1 MKPKKRVVFLMSDT
15 GGGHRAAA
23 DAIRAAMEQRY
34 PGQYAYQ
41 LIDVYR
47 RYTPF
52 PFNFM
57 PEIYPQWVN
66 RSPLS
71 WGLSLRFIDS
81 RSRNRLVMAAINQM
95 WKRGI
100 RRMVDEHPADVL
112 VSVHSLFNRPAMRAL
127 EATQLQ
133 RPPFVTVVTD
143 LVSTPAFWY
152 EPRVERCLVPTQ
164 TAYDRGRHFG
174 MQPQQMRITGLPVH
188 PQFVAGLLD
197 KDAARQKLG
206 WDPHKTA
213 VLLVGGG
220 DGMGPVYGIASE
232 INRRRL
238 DIQLVIIAGRNRFLQ
253 RRLEAVRWHQPAR
266 IYPFVTNMPEL
277 MAAADILV
285 TKAGPATICEACIA
299 GLPIILS
306 GAVPG
311 QEDGNVTYV
320 VENGAGVFAPGAV
333 RVADTLAAWLAD
345 GPDML
350 GERAARA
357 RALGRPNA
365 AWEIAEEIHVQAQ
378 RAPIRTRLGAGT
390 KDSDPTLRPAPE
402 EDWVI

>member
-1 MKPKKRVVFLMSDT
+1 MKQKRVVFLMSDT

-23 DAIRAAMEQRY
+23 DAIRAAMMARY
-34 PGQYAYQ
+34 PGQYVYQ

-52 PFNFM
+52 PFTFM
-57 PEIYPQWVN
+57 PEIYPRWVN
-66 RSPLS
+66 TLPAS

-81 RSRNRLVMAAINQM
+81 RSRNRLVMTVINQM
-95 WKRGI
+95 WKQGI

-133 RPPFVTVVTD
+133 RPPFVTVITD

-152 EPRVERCLVPTQ
+152 ERRVERCLVPTQ
-164 TAYDRGRHFG
+164 AAYDRGRYFG

-197 KDAARQKLG
+197 KTAARQKLG
-206 WDPHKTA
+206 WDLRKPA

-220 DGMGPVYGIASE
+220 DGMGPVHSIARE
-232 INRRRL
+232 INRRQL
-238 DIQLVIIAGRNRFLQ
+238 DIQLIIIAGRNRFLQ
-253 RRLEAVRWHQPAR
+253 RRLEAIRWNQPTR

-277 MAAADILV
+277 MAAADILA

-299 GLPIILS
+299 GLPIVLS

-320 VENGAGVFAPGAV
+320 VENGAGVYAPGAG
-333 RVADTLAAWLAD
+333 RVADTLTAWLAE
-345 GPDML
+345 GPDAL
-350 GERAARA
+350 AERAARA
-357 RALGRPNA
+357 KALGRPNA

-378 RAPIRTRLGAGT
+378 RAPIRTRQGAAA
-390 KDSDPTLRPAPE
+390 KDSDPTLRPSPE
-402 EDWVI
+402 DNWVL

>member
-1 MKPKKRVVFLMSDT
+1 MKQKRVVFLMSDT

-57 PEIYPQWVN
+57 PEIYPRWVN
-66 RSPLS
+66 HLPLS

-81 RSRNRLVMAAINQM
+81 RSRNRLVMAFINQM

-100 RRMVDEHPADVL
+100 QRMVDEHPADVL

-133 RPPFVTVVTD
+133 RPPFVTVITD
-143 LVSTPAFWY
+143 LVTTPAFWY
-152 EPRVERCLVPTQ
+152 ERRVERCLVPTQ
-164 TAYDRGRHFG
+164 AAYDRGRHFG
-174 MQPQQMRITGLPVH
+174 MQPEQMRVTGLPVH
-188 PQFVAGLLD
+188 PEFVAGLLD
-197 KDAARQKLG
+197 KATAREKLG
-206 WDPHKTA
+206 WDAHRTA
-213 VLLVGGG
+213 VLLIGGG
-220 DGMGPVYGIASE
+220 DGMGPVYPIARE
-232 INRRRL
+232 INRRGL
-238 DIQLVIIAGRNRFLQ
+238 DIQLHIIAGRNRLLQ
-253 RRLEAVRWHQPAR
+253 RRLELLKWQQPTR
-266 IYPFVTNMPEL
+266 VYPFVTNMPEL

-299 GLPIILS
+299 GLPIVLS

-311 QEDGNVTYV
+311 QEDGNVSYV
-320 VENGAGVFAPGAV
+320 VENGAGVYAPGPV
-333 RVADTLAAWLAD
+333 PVADTLAAWLAE
-345 GPDML
+345 GPAAL
-350 GERAARA
+350 AERAARA
-357 RALGRPNA
+357 KALGRPNA
-365 AWEIAEEIHVQAQ
+365 AAEIAEEIHVQAQ
-378 RAPIRTRLGAGT
+378 RAPIRTHLGARSKGA
-390 KDSDPTLRPAPE
+390 DPTLRPTPE
-402 EDWVI
+402 DNWVI

>member
-1 MKPKKRVVFLMSDT
+1 MKQKRVVFLMSDT

-34 PGQYAYQ
+34 PGQYTYQ

-57 PEIYPQWVN
+57 PEIYPRWVN
-66 RSPLS
+66 NSPTS

-81 RSRNRLVMAAINQM
+81 RSRNRLVMAVINRM
-95 WKRGI
+95 WKQGI
-100 RRMVDEHPADVL
+100 QRMVDEHPADVL

-133 RPPFVTVVTD
+133 RPPFVTVITD

-152 EPRVERCLVPTQ
+152 EQRVERCLVPTQ
-164 TAYDRGRHFG
+164 AAYDRGRHFG

-188 PQFVAGLLD
+188 PDFVAGLLD
-197 KDAARQKLG
+197 KPTARQKLG
-206 WDPHKTA
+206 WDADKTA

-220 DGMGPVYGIASE
+220 DGMGPVYNIARE
-232 INRRRL
+232 INRRNL
-238 DIQLVIIAGRNRFLQ
+238 DLQLNIIAGRNRFLQ
-253 RRLEAVRWHQPAR
+253 RRLEALDWNQPTR

-299 GLPIILS
+299 GLPIVLS

-320 VENGAGVFAPGAV
+320 VAHGAGVYAPGPV
-333 RVADTLAAWLAD
+333 PVADTLAGWLVE
-345 GPDML
+345 GPEAL
-350 GERAARA
+350 AERAARA
-357 RALGRPNA
+357 KALGRPNA
-365 AWEIAEEIHVQAQ
+365 AGEIAEEIHVQAQ
-378 RAPIRTRLGAGT
+378 RAPIRTRLGAGS
-390 KDSDPTLRPAPE
+390 KGADPTLRPTPE
-402 EDWVI
+402 DNWVL

>member
-1 MKPKKRVVFLMSDT
+1 MKQKQVVFLMSDT

-34 PGQYAYQ
+34 PGRYAYQ
-41 LIDVYR
+41 LVDVYR

-66 RSPLS
+66 HSPSS
-71 WGLSLRFIDS
+71 WGFGLRFIDS
-81 RSRNRLVMAAINQM
+81 RSRNRLVMAVINRM
-95 WKRGI
+95 WKEGI
-100 RRMVDEHPADVL
+100 QRMVDEHPADVL

-133 RPPFVTVVTD
+133 RPPFVTVITD

-152 EPRVERCLVPTQ
+152 ERRVPRRLLPPP
-164 TAYDRGRHFG
+164 APYHRG
-174 MQPQQMRITGLPVH
+174 PPLCIPPPPIPSTGLPVH
-188 PQFVAGLLD
+188 PDFVAGLLD
-197 KDAARQKLG
+197 KPAARERLG
-206 WDPHKTA
+206 WDADKTA

-220 DGMGPVYGIASE
+220 DGMGPVYNVARE
-232 INRRRL
+232 INRRGL
-238 DIQLVIIAGRNRFLQ
+238 DIHLNIIAGRNRFLQ
-253 RRLEAVRWHQPAR
+253 RRLEALDWNQPTR
-266 IYPFVTNMPEL
+266 IYSFVTNMPEL

-299 GLPIILS
+299 GLPIVLS

-320 VENGAGVFAPGAV
+320 VANGAGVYAPGPV
-333 RVADTLAAWLAD
+333 PVADTLAAWLAE
-345 GPDML
+345 GPAAL
-350 GERAARA
+350 AERAARA
-357 RALGRPNA
+357 KALGRPNA

-378 RAPIRTRLGAGT
+378 RAPIRTRLDARSKGPE
-390 KDSDPTLRPAPE
+390 PTLRPTPE
-402 EDWVI
+402 DNWVI